1 MKKIILIFL
10 FLLIFAS
17 FAENS
22 SINTK
27 KDKST
32 IQLLFKALRLINYNY
47 VDSEKVT
54 YDKLVRSA
62 LKGIMSDLDKNSIV
76 EEKEMIKKTTEK
88 RESKFTGIGVLI
100 NQENNK
106 LTILSVYK
114 NSPAFKAGIKVNDQ
128 IIKIEGEEIL
138 PNDFKGSLK
147 KLKGS
152 IGTTVNVTIY
162 RPAEKITKDI
172 AIVRNVVKVSP
183 VQGSNIIKGNVGY
196 IKITD
201 FNLLT
206 YKHLVEKI
214 KEFKNKN
221 VEALILDLRWNPGG
235 LLESAIKISQLFLA
249 EKKQIVFVK
258 GASYETIDYKSKRGN
273 KFLDIPILI
282 IVNNLTASAAE
293 IVTAALKENN
303 RATIFGEQTFG
314 KGSVQTYVK
323 LSSDIALRFT
333 IAKYYSPNH
342 NEIDKKGV
350 TPDILFSDKEKE
362 LTRILYTQSTK
373 YPGIIKPKVEGTIE
387 DIQLKRAV
395 NTLKGM
401 LIKF

>member
-1 MKKIILIFL
+1 MKKTISLFL
-10 FLLIFAS
+10 FFLIFAS
-17 FAENS
+17 IAEDNPS
-22 SINTK
+22 YTK
-27 KDKST
+27 KNKST
-32 IQLLFKALRLINYNY
+32 VQLLFKALRLINYNY

-54 YDKLVRSA
+54 FDKLVRSA
-62 LKGIMSDLDKNSIV
+62 LKGIMSDLDKNSLL

-88 RESKFTGIGVLI
+88 REGKFIGIGVLI
-100 NQENNK
+100 NQENDK
-106 LTILSVYK
+106 LTVLSVYK

-128 IIKIEGEEIL
+128 IIKIEGIKVL
-138 PNDFKGSLK
+138 PNEFHASLK
-147 KLKGS
+147 KLKGG

-162 RPAEKITKDI
+162 RPAEQITKDI
-172 AIVRNVVKVSP
+172 SIVRNIVKVSP
-183 VQGSNIIKGNVGY
+183 IQGSDIIKGNIGY

-206 YKHLVEKI
+206 YKYLVEKLG
-214 KEFKNKN
+214 EFKNKK

-235 LLESAIKISQLFLA
+235 LLETAIKISQLFLA
-249 EKKQIVFVK
+249 EKKQIVFVE
-258 GASYETIDYKSKRGN
+258 GARDETISYKSKNGD

-282 IVNNLTASAAE
+282 MVNNLTASAAE
-293 IVTAALKENN
+293 ILTAALKENN

-314 KGSVQTYVK
+314 KGSVQTYVR

-342 NEIDKKGV
+342 NEIDKKGI

-362 LTRILYTQSTK
+362 LTRILYTQSAK
-373 YPGIIKPKVEGTIE
+373 YPGIIKPEAEGTIE